1 MQRSVDPEAAKK
13 LASAVLLRAVEDWKH
28 VRTKKL
34 EKFFNSNNFEYWCSL
49 AMIDADAARE
59 ALDVPRIVQK
69 GGKK

>member
-1 MQRSVDPEAAKK
+1 MPRSVDPEAAKR
-13 LASAVLLRAVEDWKH
+13 LASDVLYRAVMDWKH

-34 EKFFNSNNFEYWCSL
+34 ERFFNSKWFDYWCAL

-69 GGKK
+69 GDKR